1 MADRAE
7 AAAAAGDRERLR
19 NIFLDAARV
28 LMLFGAVAAV
38 GTPSADPMEA
48 FLGLVL
54 WMLGV
59 CLLSLVPAAGHFPR
73 AAMAITILEH
83 LFTLRN

>member
-1 MADRAE
+1 
-7 AAAAAGDRERLR
+7 
-19 NIFLDAARV
+19 
-28 LMLFGAVAAV
+28 MLFGAVAAV

-48 FLGLVL
+48 FLALLL

-59 CLLSLVPAAGHFPR
+59 CLLSLVPAAGRFPR
-73 AAMAITILEH
+73 AAMVITILKH